1 MAKLSDILKEMGD
14 EVKVQFLSQ
23 SVVSVKDKKR
33 TKDTEIT
40 FATNEVDCNSFF
52 RGNKSGIVIWVDNDK
67 YNEAIEK
74 LNKNDN

>member
-14 EVKVQFLSQ
+14 DVRVQFLSQ
-23 SVVSVKDKKR
+23 SVVDVKDKKR

-40 FATNEVDCNSFF
+40 FATAEVDCNSFA

-67 YNEAIEK
+67 YNAAIEK
-74 LNKNDN
+74 LNK